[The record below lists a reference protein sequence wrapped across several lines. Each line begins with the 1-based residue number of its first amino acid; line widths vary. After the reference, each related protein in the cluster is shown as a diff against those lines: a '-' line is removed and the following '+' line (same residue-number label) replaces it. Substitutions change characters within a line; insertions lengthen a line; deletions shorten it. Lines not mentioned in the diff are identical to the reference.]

1 MIIICWHF
9 EADSGNQGLGLTQ
22 LRTLLHCWQNKYQNE
37 IRGAEGL
44 LNSFALRCLSEDN
57 PIPSADWKAVHVP
70 VHKPT
75 SHASF
80 DKLDHE
86 TSVLGH
92 VLVNLFSN
100 TETIFWLFLEQ
111 EFRSLRLIGGEPYP

>member
-1 MIIICWHF
+1 MIIFCWHF
-9 EADSGNQGLGLTQ
+9 EAASGNQGLGLTQ
-22 LRTLLHCWQNKYQNE
+22 LDSFALLANKCQNE